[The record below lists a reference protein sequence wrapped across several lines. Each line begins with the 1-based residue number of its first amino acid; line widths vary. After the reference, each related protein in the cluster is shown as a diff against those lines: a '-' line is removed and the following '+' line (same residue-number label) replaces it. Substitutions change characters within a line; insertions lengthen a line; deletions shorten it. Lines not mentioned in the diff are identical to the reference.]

1 MVEEELDEGLD
12 QAYQQ
17 LGPTIFHDRK
27 TGLEMEAPGTESK
40 SKLLEK

>member
-1 MVEEELDEGLD
+1 MVEEELDEGPD

-17 LGPTIFHDRK
+17 LGPARFHDRK
-27 TGLEMEAPGTESK
+27 TGLEMEAPGTGNK